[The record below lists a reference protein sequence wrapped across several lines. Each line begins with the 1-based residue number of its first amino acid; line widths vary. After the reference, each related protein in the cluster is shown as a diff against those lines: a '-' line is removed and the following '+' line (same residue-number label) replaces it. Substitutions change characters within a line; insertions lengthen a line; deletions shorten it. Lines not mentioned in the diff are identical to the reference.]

1 MEVQAKTD
9 AFVLSGA
16 TLDEVTASLAAIH
29 ARTYGRGPEGGK
41 SYLCDDLLVCVLR
54 GGRLGVEDFMLSRGR
69 DDFVREVRLAWQDE
83 IAEEMMI
90 SVERITKLQVTDYH
104 SQVLLKAG
112 LVIEM
117 FTLKPPSGPPPDESA

>member
-1 MEVQAKTD
+1 
-9 AFVLSGA
+9 
-16 TLDEVTASLAAIH
+16 
-29 ARTYGRGPEGGK
+29 
-41 SYLCDDLLVCVLR
+41 
-54 GGRLGVEDFMLSRGR
+54 MLSRGR

-90 SVERITKLQVTDYH
+90 SVERITGLRVTDYH

-117 FTLKPPSGPPPDESA
+117 FTLAPIAGPDTDSALSG

>member
-1 MEVQAKTD
+1 VTAKNEALT
-9 AFVLSGA
+9 LSGQ
-16 TLDEVTASLAAIH
+16 TLDEVTAALAAIQ

-54 GGRLGVEDFMLSRGR
+54 GGRLPVEDFMLSRGR
-69 DDFVREVRLAWQDE
+69 DDFVRRVRLTWQDE

-90 SVERITKLQVTDYH
+90 SVERITGQRVTDYH

-112 LVIEM
+112 LTIEM
-117 FTLKPPSGPPPDESA
+117 FTLAPGSGGTSQG